1 MQCEVIQLFNR
12 SRFKS
17 VACDTTVATAVV
29 STDGATKEVERKA
42 GDEEAGGGGED
53 LQMPVLRP
61 RQGGRVQDG
70 ACEAQASDADVPRVR
85 RELSSPHQLCVRAAP
100 ALLHASSRG
109 RFARRT
115 AHRRPRVRVRSALP
129 HTPTPPPPPP
139 RPDLSEPIDVYCDW
153 IDSLEDLKQTRLAE
167 EREAEAE
174 SAYADEAVVAAD
186 ELAEESDDGD
196 AAAAA
201 PAAAAPAAAA
211 PVSFGQG
218 ARGDDHDA
226 LFGDDA

>member
-1 MQCEVIQLFNR
+1 M
-12 SRFKS
+12 
-17 VACDTTVATAVV
+17 
-29 STDGATKEVERKA
+29 
-42 GDEEAGGGGED
+42 
-53 LQMPVLRP
+53 
-61 RQGGRVQDG
+61 
-70 ACEAQASDADVPRVR
+70 
-85 RELSSPHQLCVRAAP
+85 
-100 ALLHASSRG
+100 
-109 RFARRT
+109 
-115 AHRRPRVRVRSALP
+115 
-129 HTPTPPPPPP
+129 
-139 RPDLSEPIDVYCDW
+139 YCDW

-201 PAAAAPAAAA
+201 PAAAAAAAAAA